1 MGFYNF
7 DEFVK
12 DFDLKDGDG
21 ISARQIFIKQI
32 GTTPLNTNSIEGDV
46 CFTFEDMELKTTEA
60 MRHSKKEI
68 SYSKK
73 NCIFTYL
80 KDDEQKK
87 NGLLVICGLED
98 GENTLF
104 QVVLTDFAKKAAQ

>member
-1 MGFYNF
+1 MGFGNF

-21 ISARQIFIKQI
+21 ISARQIFTKQI
-32 GTTPLNTNSIEGDV
+32 GTTPLNTNSTDGDV
-46 CFTFEDMELKTTEA
+46 CFTFEDMTLKTTEIILSFEK
-60 MRHSKKEI
+60 RI

-87 NGLLVICGLED
+87 NGFLVICGLED
-98 GENTLF
+98 EENTLF
-104 QVVLTDFAKKAAQ
+104 QVVLTDFAKKTAQ

>member
-21 ISARQIFIKQI
+21 ISVKQSFIKRMI
-32 GTTPLNTNSIEGDV
+32 TKPFEMNMIKGDEF
-46 CFTFEDMELKTTEA
+46 FTFENMTLKRTEIISSSEK
-60 MRHSKKEI
+60 RI
-68 SYSKK
+68 SYSKE

-80 KDDEQKK
+80 RNDEQKK

-98 GENTLF
+98 EENTLI
-104 QVVLTDFAKKAAQ
+104 QVVMTDFAKKSAQ

>member
-1 MGFYNF
+1 MGFGNF

-21 ISARQIFIKQI
+21 ISARQIFIKQR
-32 GTTPLNTNSIEGDV
+32 GSTPLNTDSIEGDV
-46 CFTFEDMELKTTEA
+46 CFTFENMELTRTEIIPSSEK
-60 MRHSKKEI
+60 RI
-68 SYSKK
+68 SYSKE

-98 GENTLF
+98 EENTLF
-104 QVVLTDFAKKAAQ
+104 QVVLTDFAKKSTQ